1 MSERTIRAVLVEGP
15 DSGPRVAE
23 VTVDAPGRGEVRV
36 RIAASGICGSDLHVL
51 HGRSNAGNYPVVLG
65 HEGAGTIESVGE
77 DVQTV
82 AVGDRVVVAMG
93 ASCGRCARCAVGE
106 AVHCVDPGRGYRLQ
120 GLMADG
126 TARVHL
132 AGHDL
137 HPFVG
142 CGTLADLV
150 VVPAHE
156 VVPVPDEVPFEVAA
170 LTACGVTTGLGAVLN
185 VADVQPGMTTL
196 VIGCGG
202 VGLNVVQGCRLAGAG
217 RIIAADT
224 SPAKLE
230 LATRFGAT
238 DVIDSSAGSLTDGL
252 RALVPG
258 GVDVAFEVVGHPDLV
273 SEALE
278 LTKPGGTC
286 VAVGSQP
293 PGTRYSISAAAL
305 FPQRKLV
312 GCVAGGNVPRRDI
325 PRIVDL
331 YLAGR
336 LELDALVGTRLPIE
350 RIVDA
355 VAAAESGAVAR
366 AVVVFD

>member
-1 MSERTIRAVLVEGP
+1 MMRAVVVDSVE
-15 DSGPRVAE
+15 SGPRVVE
-23 VTVDAPGRGEVRV
+23 VEVDPPGPGEVRV

-51 HGRSNAGNYPVVLG
+51 HGRSNAAVYPVVLG
-65 HEGAGTIESVGE
+65 HEGAGTVESVG
-77 DVQTV
+77 DGVHGV

-93 ASCGRCARCAVGE
+93 ASCGRCVRCAVGE
-106 AVHCVDPGRGYRLQ
+106 AVHCVDPGRGNRLQ
-120 GLMADG
+120 GLMSDG

-132 AGHDL
+132 DGADL

-170 LTACGVTTGLGAVLN
+170 LTACGVTTGLGAVFN
-185 VADVQPGMTTL
+185 VAEVQPGMTTL
-196 VIGCGG
+196 VVGCGG

-230 LATRFGAT
+230 LAGRFGAT
-238 DVIDSSAGSLTDGL
+238 DVIDSSTTSLTDGL
-252 RALVPG
+252 RDLVPG
-258 GVDVAFEVVGHPDLV
+258 GVDVAFEVVGRPELV

-286 VAVGSQP
+286 VAVGSQE
-293 PGTRYSISAAAL
+293 PGARYSISAAAL
-305 FPQRKLV
+305 FPQRRLV

-325 PRIVDL
+325 ARIVEL

-336 LELDALVGTRLPIE
+336 LELDALVGTRLPLD
-350 RIVDA
+350 RVGDA
-355 VAAAESGAVAR
+355 IAAAESGEVAR